1 LTGFVFCPECGA
13 ALTCQKTKK
22 TRYYRHRKSSN
33 CSYCGIGVD
42 LLESQ
47 VLDYLYS
54 FFLDEPTYNKAIKT
68 ALPSNGDRLAL
79 ENDIEQVNSRLAKV
93 NSYISNLINAVI
105 AGGDVSLF
113 RDKQDELK
121 AQKKALETRI
131 NELNQTL
138 ATMPNIEHI
147 KQNSM
152 FLRIQLMEE
161 LKGKDW
167 RKLDYND
174 VRCFLHFLF
183 SDNPRKTGY
192 GIFVSQKNNRWK
204 ITFKG
209 CVQFNHDVIDGRPV
223 DHILQMEGERLSK
236 AIKKGYNDEVKK
248 IGLEYRTLK
257 PKMGNKLHTLQ
268 FLSGRFRDSA
278 FIEIK
283 NPRHLCNLRLKT
295 RSLIAS
301 LARDDNSVFI
311 CGKENEP
318 SYSLASLGGYQQLP
332 LPARK

>member
-1 LTGFVFCPECGA
+1 
-13 ALTCQKTKK
+13 
-22 TRYYRHRKSSN
+22 
-33 CSYCGIGVD
+33 
-42 LLESQ
+42 
-47 VLDYLYS
+47 
-54 FFLDEPTYNKAIKT
+54 
-68 ALPSNGDRLAL
+68 
-79 ENDIEQVNSRLAKV
+79 
-93 NSYISNLINAVI
+93 
-105 AGGDVSLF
+105 
-113 RDKQDELK
+113 
-121 AQKKALETRI
+121 
-131 NELNQTL
+131 
-138 ATMPNIEHI
+138 
-147 KQNSM
+147 
-152 FLRIQLMEE
+152 
-161 LKGKDW
+161 
-167 RKLDYND
+167 
-174 VRCFLHFLF
+174 
-183 SDNPRKTGY
+183 
-192 GIFVSQKNNRWK
+192 
-204 ITFKG
+204 
-209 CVQFNHDVIDGRPV
+209 
-223 DHILQMEGERLSK
+223 MEGERLSK